1 MSGKLEK
8 TAIVAGEN
16 GVFELTN
23 LTNGVYLVK
32 LAYKGIVF
40 DTEKLVVER

>member
-8 TAIVAGEN
+8 TALVYCEN

-32 LAYKGIVF
+32 LVYKGIVF
-40 DTEKLVVER
+40 ETEKLVVER